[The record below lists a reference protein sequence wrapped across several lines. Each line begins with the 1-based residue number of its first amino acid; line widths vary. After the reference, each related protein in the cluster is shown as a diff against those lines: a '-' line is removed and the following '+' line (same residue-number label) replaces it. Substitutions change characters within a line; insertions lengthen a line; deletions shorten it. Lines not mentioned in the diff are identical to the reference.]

1 MNYHIQYNKPERT
14 DICVA
19 YAFFNPCGYVR
30 PLQNLVFFENKL
42 RLANIPY
49 FSAEMIVGDQQPML
63 SNPTCVY
70 KSKSY
75 LFYKEELFNKLEKL
89 IPAQYTKIMFLDTD
103 IIFNCTDWVDRLSR
117 MLDTNDIVQVF
128 ERVCYLDLT
137 YNENHWMNASTV
149 DYNVSGSG
157 FGWAMTRSFLHRIGG
172 FFDKCTLGS
181 GDSIFFHSIVNR
193 PVMKY
198 PVIQSFIN
206 EYREKIAGLNPKWSF
221 LPGVNIY
228 HLTHGSRINRRYADR
243 YGILTRSDFTW
254 DSLFY
259 KNDDGFWELKDE
271 NINAEFFQYFKNR
284 SEDSICAFTTIGAVP
299 PKQLNTKGSANHK
312 SSSKGHSGPH
322 MAPKKLDQP
331 TKKVQIAQP
340 QVWQPSHHVQPII
353 HRSQPKSQAKPH
365 QSAHIQ
371 GAVIESKVK
380 PIPRYLAPQV
390 NIQKQIHT
398 HSSASQAAAVK
409 SLEQRASIRNTVVYN
424 RTPVQIHSRRYDSDD
439 DYSD

>member
-49 FSAEMIVGDQQPML
+49 FSAEMIVGDQMPML
-63 SNPTCVY
+63 SKPTCVY
-70 KSKSY
+70 RSKSH
-75 LFYKEELFNKLEKL
+75 LFYKEELFNKLEKF
-89 IPAQYTKIMFLDTD
+89 IPEQYTKIIFLDTD
-103 IIFNCTDWVDRLSR
+103 IIFNCTNWVDRLSEL
-117 MLDTNDIVQVF
+117 LDTKDIVQVF
-128 ERVCYLDLT
+128 EKVCYLDLT

-157 FGWAMTRSFLHRIGG
+157 FGWAMTRSFLSRIGG

-198 PVIQSFIN
+198 PVIQTFIN
-206 EYREKIAGLNPKWSF
+206 EYREKIAGLNPKWGF

-228 HLTHGSRINRRYADR
+228 HLTHGSRVNRRYADR

-259 KNDDGFWELKDE
+259 KNDDGFWELRDE
-271 NINAEFFQYFKNR
+271 KVNIEFLEYFKNR
-284 SEDSICAFTTIGAVP
+284 NEDSICSFTTGAVP
-299 PKQLNTKGSANHK
+299 PKYTKIAEPAYNK
-312 SSSKGHSGPH
+312 KGHSGNY
-322 MAPKKLDQP
+322 APPSKKLPERTMRNSQA
-331 TKKVQIAQP
+331 TIKIVK
-340 QVWQPSHHVQPII
+340 QVI
-353 HRSQPKSQAKPH
+353 HKSQYKYEPPSQHKPA
-365 QSAHIQ
+365 QTQ
-371 GAVIESKVK
+371 QRVIE
-380 PIPRYLAPQV
+380 PRAIPRYLTPQA
-390 NIQKQIHT
+390 NIQGTIHPNAT
-398 HSSASQAAAVK
+398 ASHAAAVK
-409 SLEQRASIRNTVVYN
+409 SLQQRASIRNTVVYN
-424 RTPVQIHSRRYDSDD
+424 RAPVVSSRHYNSDD